1 MTRRDEILKLIVE
14 YFIKTAEPV
23 GSNNLL
29 TAYKLDVSSATIRNE
44 MNALERDGY
53 LEKTHVSSG
62 RVPTEKGYRYYVENL
77 RGGKVDEKAK
87 NALAT
92 VLAEKTKSVEEVIEE
107 SCKILSDMTN
117 LVTVVL
123 GQNVNDERLVSVQII
138 PLGEETATAVFVTDK
153 GYVESK
159 TFLLQK
165 DARPSDIA
173 RTVKLLNDRLSGTPV
188 GQLVEKMESMR
199 PALSDYVV
207 GQELLF
213 DAILASFAK
222 IATQRMESFGKETL
236 YSQPEYSKDAE
247 RLKELISFLD
257 DPERIKQVL
266 EMSKMTS
273 SGVNLAIQGTSSTD
287 KDLALLSTKVNVP
300 GGSETALVLLGP
312 SRMDYERVVAT
323 LKYFTEEIDEY
334 FLRQT
339 KGDKEWEKTKE
350 TSPKRGRGRPKKK

>member
-29 TAYKLDVSSATIRNE
+29 TTYKLDVSSATIRNE
-44 MNALERDGY
+44 MNALEQEGY

-62 RVPTEKGYRYYVENL
+62 RVPTEKGYRYYVEHL
-77 RGGKVDEKAK
+77 REGHVDEKAK

-92 VLAEKTKSVEEVIEE
+92 VLSEKSKSVEEVIEE

-123 GQNVNDERLVSVQII
+123 GENVNEERLVSVQVI

-153 GYVESK
+153 GYVENK
-159 TFLLQK
+159 TFLLSK
-165 DARPSDIA
+165 DSKTSDIT
-173 RTVKLLNDRLSGTPV
+173 RTVKLLNDRLSGTPIGELV
-188 GQLVEKMESMR
+188 GKMESMR
-199 PALSDYVV
+199 PALNDYVV

-222 IATQRMESFGKETL
+222 IATQRMDSYGKETL
-236 YSQPEYSKDAE
+236 YSQPEYAKDAE

-257 DPERIKQVL
+257 DPERIKEVMK
-266 EMSKMTS
+266 MSKMTS
-273 SGVNLAIQGTSSTD
+273 AGVNLAIQGPSSD

-300 GGSETALVLLGP
+300 GGSETALVLMGP
-312 SRMDYERVVAT
+312 SRMDYDRVVAT
-323 LKYFTEEIDEY
+323 LKYFAEEIDDY

-339 KGDKEWEKTKE
+339 KGDTEWEKTKK